1 MSGVFPSPRE
11 TIGVEAE
18 TGRNSRYC
26 SITPLLR
33 CDFAVAESI
42 WISYAKQVRP
52 IVDLQARCKVNRMPG
67 LSKEDKLRLL
77 TTMLESRHADLREQN
92 LNRQGKGHFHVSGMG
107 HEALAAVS
115 IQMKPGDYIFSYYR
129 DRGLVLGRGMTT
141 RQLGLE
147 YFAKRNTGSGGR
159 QMPSHY
165 SNADLHIWSVPT
177 PTGSQ
182 LLPACGIAWGIQ
194 LDGKKNLVVTTV
206 GDAATRQGDFFE
218 ALCFAKEKKLPLL
231 FLVEDNAY
239 GISMP
244 TRKTNPLALNV
255 LESENWRR
263 INGENVQQ
271 VYDAT
276 AEAFEKIRAGNG
288 PFFFWINM
296 ERLSSHTSSDDQKLY
311 RSQDELRELEKFDPL
326 KCWKDQLIE
335 EGIVTAEE
343 FARLDSEI
351 KERIRHEYAEAE
363 KAEDPS
369 PNELLAN
376 VTKPAPK
383 IDKEILPPGKY
394 RIGDTVNKT
403 LRAGLEEDPRRILFG
418 EDIEDPKGGV
428 FRLTQKLSTEFP
440 KQVFNSPLAEST
452 ILGVACGLAAYG
464 KRPVFELQFIDFIYP
479 GFNQLVTNISNL
491 RWRSFGNW
499 QCPAVIYAPYGAYL
513 PGGSLWHSQANESAL
528 AHYPGL
534 NVVIPSTPAD
544 AAGLLWT
551 AMHGEDPVV
560 FLIPKH
566 LLWAEH
572 EYAEPIRAVPLGRA
586 RQCTNGSDV
595 TVIAW
600 GNTIEKSL
608 EAIAKIDKETSVELI
623 DLRSIVPWDKA
634 AIEDS
639 VHKTRRLV
647 VVQEDTQNC
656 SVGQMIISHIT
667 STPELWNE
675 LISPPILVSKANV
688 MIGYNPI
695 YEYAALPDVE
705 RIVAAIRRSVA
716 TKYERVAV
724 AGIADSGRAE
734 TETAFIQPGSPIPA
748 TAGRI
753 QSITIPVMGEGI
765 RNAKIV
771 SLLKKPGD
779 PVALDDELCEVETDK
794 AVYPIQSSFAGVMGE
809 WKTKVG
815 DTVEIGQELGTL
827 FTDEASLAEQFQ
839 GAAEVSAPVT
849 AGVDRGRSV
858 PEREFVRPGS
868 ATPATGIEPALSPT
882 ITRKLSRVIPAN
894 LQIDARWHA
903 IQEAREVSKKKDGK
917 EAPSPS
923 VMIAWS
929 VVRAMEKH
937 APFRRLIL
945 DDDQIVQNDDFDLG
959 VAVAL
964 EGDRLATAVITNAN
978 KKSWPEFVK
987 IYNETVAATRGGRVD
1002 AMNAPV
1008 VITSLGAFGV
1018 KAGAP
1023 IVVPPSVGT
1032 LFVGSAHRE
1041 LIPNKNRNESAEVIT
1056 LSLTFDHRVV
1066 NGAGAAAFANE
1077 IKTRI
1082 EAFKIPSEKVSAES
1096 ARKR

>member
-1 MSGVFPSPRE
+1 
-11 TIGVEAE
+11 
-18 TGRNSRYC
+18 
-26 SITPLLR
+26 
-33 CDFAVAESI
+33 
-42 WISYAKQVRP
+42 
-52 IVDLQARCKVNRMPG
+52 MPG

-77 TTMLESRHADLREQN
+77 TVILESRHADLREQN

-115 IQMKPGDYIFSYYR
+115 IQTEPDDYIVPYYR
-129 DRGLVLGRGMTT
+129 DRGLILGRGMTT

-182 LLPACGIAWGIQ
+182 LLPACGIAWGIK
-194 LDGKKNLVVTTV
+194 LDGKRNLVVTTV

-218 ALCFAKEKKLPLL
+218 AVCFAKEKKLPLL

-255 LESENWRR
+255 LESDNWRQ
-263 INGENVQQ
+263 IEGQNVQQ
-271 VYDAT
+271 VYEAT
-276 AEAFEKIRAGNG
+276 AEAFEKIRDGGG
-288 PFFFWINM
+288 PFFFWITM

-311 RSQDELRELEKFDPL
+311 RSDEELRVLEKFDPL
-326 KCWKDQLIE
+326 KCWKDRLIE
-335 EGIVTAEE
+335 EGIITAEE
-343 FARLDSEI
+343 YAKLDEEI
-351 KERIRHEYAEAE
+351 KERVRREYGEAE

-376 VTKPAPK
+376 VTKPPPK

-464 KRPVFELQFIDFIYP
+464 RRPVFELQFIDFIYP

-499 QCPAVIYAPYGAYL
+499 KCPAVIYAPYGAYL

-534 NVVIPSTPAD
+534 SVVIPSTPAD

-551 AMHGEDPVV
+551 AMHGDDPVI

-586 RQCTNGSDV
+586 RQCTSGSDV
-595 TVIAW
+595 TVVAW

-608 EAIAKIDKETSVELI
+608 EAIGKIDNETSVELI

-634 AIEDS
+634 AIESS
-639 VHKTRRLV
+639 VRKTRRLV
-647 VVQEDTQNC
+647 VVQEDTENC
-656 SVGQMIISHIT
+656 SVGQMIISHVT
-667 STPELWNE
+667 SMPELWNAM
-675 LISPPILVSKANV
+675 ISPPILVSKANV

-705 RIVAAIRRSVA
+705 RIVAAIRHSVA
-716 TKYERVAV
+716 IKHERGVV
-724 AGIADSGRAE
+724 AGIGDSGRPTKQLEYA
-734 TETAFIQPGSPIPA
+734 QPGSTIPA
-748 TAGRI
+748 TAEIGKRRV
-753 QSITIPVMGEGI
+753 QSITVPVMGEGI
-765 RNAKIV
+765 RNAKVV

-809 WKTKVG
+809 WKTKIG
-815 DTVEIGQELGTL
+815 DTVDIGQELGSL
-827 FTDEASLAEQFQ
+827 FTGDESLADQFEA
-839 GAAEVSAPVT
+839 AAEVSAKRGSVA
-849 AGVDRGRSV
+849 AGGDRGRIA
-858 PEREFVRPGS
+858 PETVLKKPGS
-868 ATPATGIEPALSPT
+868 AIPATAIEPVLSPT
-882 ITRKLSRVIPAN
+882 VTRKLSRVIPAN
-894 LQIDARWHA
+894 LQIGARWDAIRDARELA
-903 IQEAREVSKKKDGK
+903 KKEDG
-917 EAPSPS
+917 ENAPSPS

-945 DDDQIVQNDDFDLG
+945 EDDQIVQNDDFDLG
-959 VAVAL
+959 IAVAL

-978 KKSWPEFVK
+978 RKSWPEFAR
-987 IYNETVAATRGGRVD
+987 IYSETVIATRGGRVD

-1018 KAGAP
+1018 KAAAP

-1032 LFVGSAHRE
+1032 LFVGTAHRE
-1041 LIPNKNRNESAEVIT
+1041 LISNKNKNETAEVIT

-1077 IKTRI
+1077 IKKQIEGFTIPTGKTR
-1082 EAFKIPSEKVSAES
+1082 AVS
-1096 ARKR
+1096 R

>member
-1 MSGVFPSPRE
+1 
-11 TIGVEAE
+11 
-18 TGRNSRYC
+18 
-26 SITPLLR
+26 
-33 CDFAVAESI
+33 
-42 WISYAKQVRP
+42 
-52 IVDLQARCKVNRMPG
+52 MPA
-67 LSKEDKLRLL
+67 LSEKDKLRLL
-77 TTMLESRHADLREQN
+77 TTILESRHADLREQN

-115 IQMKPGDYIFSYYR
+115 FLMEPDDYIVPYYR

-141 RQLGLE
+141 LQLGLE

-182 LLPACGIAWGIQ
+182 LLPACGIAWGIK

-218 ALCFAKEKKLPLL
+218 AVSFAKEKKLPLL
-231 FLVEDNAY
+231 LVVEDNAY

-244 TRKTNPLALNV
+244 TRKTNPLALGV
-255 LESENWRR
+255 LEASDWQQIDGRD
-263 INGENVQQ
+263 VQK
-271 VYDAT
+271 VYDT
-276 AEAFEKIRAGNG
+276 ASAAMEKIRAGYG
-288 PFFFWINM
+288 PAFFWVKM

-311 RSQDELRELEKFDPL
+311 RDEAELRALENCDPL
-326 KCWKDQLIE
+326 KCWKDQLIK
-335 EGIVTAEE
+335 EGAITAEE
-343 FARLDSEI
+343 FAKIDNEI
-351 KERIRHEYAEAE
+351 KERIRREYSDAE

-376 VTKPAPK
+376 VAKSPPR
-383 IDKEILPPGKY
+383 IDQEILPPGKY

-403 LRAGLEEDPRRILFG
+403 LRAGLEEDPRRIIFG

-440 KQVFNSPLAEST
+440 NQVFNSPLAEST
-452 ILGVACGLAAYG
+452 ILGVGCGLAAYG

-479 GFNQLVTNISNL
+479 GFNQVVTNISNL

-499 QCPAVIYAPYGAYL
+499 KCPLVIYAPYGAYL

-534 NVVIPSTPAD
+534 SVVIPSTPED

-551 AMHGEDPVV
+551 AMHSEDPVI

-572 EYAEPIRAVPLGRA
+572 ESREPIRAVPLGQA
-586 RQCTNGSDV
+586 RKCSEGTDLTLV
-595 TVIAW
+595 AW

-608 EAIAKIDKETSVELI
+608 EAIAKIDNETSVELI

-634 AIEDS
+634 AIEES
-639 VHKTRRLV
+639 VRKTRRLV
-647 VVQEDTQNC
+647 VVQEDTENC
-656 SVGQMIISHIT
+656 SVGQMIISHL
-667 STPELWNE
+667 SGDAELWSTM
-675 LISPPILVSKANV
+675 ISPPILVSKANV
-688 MIGYNPI
+688 VIGYNPI

-705 RIVAAIRRSVA
+705 RIIAAIRRSVA
-716 TKYERVAV
+716 TGQERAVVA
-724 AGIADSGRAE
+724 AMGDRGRAVPE
-734 TETAFIQPGSPIPA
+734 PAVPEPESSIPA
-748 TAGRI
+748 TAQINARGRA
-753 QSITIPVMGEGI
+753 QSITVPIMGEGI

-779 PVALDDELCEVETDK
+779 PIVLDDDLCEVETDK

-815 DTVEIGQELGTL
+815 DTVDIGQELGTI
-827 FTDEASLAEQFQ
+827 FTRDGQAMEAAPKAF
-839 GAAEVSAPVT
+839 GAAGVEAAVSSRKEEKAAPEDT
-849 AGVDRGRSV
+849 RRYTGV
-858 PEREFVRPGS
+858 
-868 ATPATGIEPALSPT
+868 APALPPT
-882 ITRKLSRVIPAN
+882 ITRKLGHVIPAN
-894 LQIDARWHA
+894 LQIDARWDS
-903 IQEAREVSKKKDGK
+903 IRKAREAAKKKNGK
-917 EAPSPS
+917 QAPSPS
-923 VMIAWS
+923 VMIAWA

-937 APFRRLIL
+937 ASFRRLIL
-945 DDDQIVQNDDFDLG
+945 EDDHIIDNDDFDLG

-964 EGDRLATAVITNAN
+964 EGDRLATAVITQAN

-987 IYNETVAATRGGRVD
+987 IYNATVDATRSGRVD

-1018 KAGAP
+1018 RAGAP

-1032 LFVGSAHRE
+1032 LFVGSAHQE
-1041 LIPNKNRNESAEVIT
+1041 LLRNGDKNEPTEVIT
-1056 LSLTFDHRVV
+1056 LSLTFDHRVN
-1066 NGAGAAAFANE
+1066 NGAGAASFVHEVKEQIEGFRIPAGG
-1077 IKTRI
+1077 TR
-1082 EAFKIPSEKVSAES
+1082 AVAS
-1096 ARKR
+1096 

>member
-1 MSGVFPSPRE
+1 
-11 TIGVEAE
+11 
-18 TGRNSRYC
+18 
-26 SITPLLR
+26 
-33 CDFAVAESI
+33 
-42 WISYAKQVRP
+42 
-52 IVDLQARCKVNRMPG
+52 MPALG
-67 LSKEDKLRLL
+67 KEDKLRLL
-77 TTMLESRHADLREQN
+77 TTILESRHADLREQN

-107 HEALAAVS
+107 HEGLAAVS
-115 IQMKPGDYIFSYYR
+115 IQMEPDDYIVSYYR

-165 SNADLHIWSVPT
+165 SDADLHIWSVPT

-218 ALCFAKEKKLPLL
+218 AICFAKEKKLPML

-244 TRKTNPLALNV
+244 TRTTNPLALNV
-255 LESENWRR
+255 LEPDNWRR
-263 INGENVQQ
+263 IDGQNVEQ

-276 AEAFEKIRAGNG
+276 AEAFEKIRAGSG
-288 PFFFWINM
+288 PFFFWIKM

-311 RSQDELRELEKFDPL
+311 RREEELRDLEKFDPL

-335 EGIVTAEE
+335 EGIITVEE
-343 FARLDSEI
+343 FAKLDNEI
-351 KERIRHEYAEAE
+351 KERIRREYSKAE

-369 PNELLAN
+369 PKELLTN
-376 VTKPAPK
+376 VTKPPPK
-383 IDKEILPPGKY
+383 IDKEILSPGKY

-403 LRAGLEEDPRRILFG
+403 LRLGLEEDRRRILFG

-499 QCPAVIYAPYGAYL
+499 KCPAVVYAPYGAYL
-513 PGGSLWHSQANESAL
+513 PGGSLWHSQANESSL

-534 NVVIPSTPAD
+534 NVVVPSTPED

-551 AMHGEDPVV
+551 AMHGEDPVI

-586 RQCTNGSDV
+586 RQCTTGSDV
-595 TVIAW
+595 TVVAW

-608 EAIAKIDKETSVELI
+608 EVIAKINNEISVELI

-634 AIEDS
+634 AIEES
-639 VHKTRRLV
+639 VHKTRRLL
-647 VVQEDTQNC
+647 VVQEDTENC
-656 SVGQMIISHIT
+656 SVGQMIISHVT
-667 STPELWNE
+667 STSELWNAM
-675 LISPPILVSKANV
+675 ISPPILVSKANV

-705 RIVAAIRRSVA
+705 RIVAAIRRLVA
-716 TKYERVAV
+716 TKHERVAV
-724 AGIADSGRAE
+724 EAVAV
-734 TETAFIQPGSPIPA
+734 A
-748 TAGRI
+748 TAKPEIAPEERRPYIAPKIDIGKRRV
-753 QSITIPVMGEGI
+753 QSITVPVMGEGI

-771 SLLKKPGD
+771 SLLKNPGD
-779 PVALDDELCEVETDK
+779 PIALDDELCEVETDK

-815 DTVEIGQELGTL
+815 DTVEIGHELGTL
-827 FTDEASLAEQFQ
+827 FMDEASLADQLETASKESTDRKPVE
-839 GAAEVSAPVT
+839 AAVSVAEPSS
-849 AGVDRGRSV
+849 RGRTARHSN
-858 PEREFVRPGS
+858 
-868 ATPATGIEPALSPT
+868 IEPALSPT

-894 LQIDARWHA
+894 LQIDARWDA
-903 IQEAREVSKKKDGK
+903 IRRARDGAKEKDGK
-917 EAPSPS
+917 NAASPS

-937 APFRRLIL
+937 ASFRRLIL
-945 DDDQIVQNDDFDLG
+945 EDDQIVQNDDFDLG
-959 VAVAL
+959 IAVAL
-964 EGDRLATAVITNAN
+964 EGDRLATAVITKAN

-987 IYNETVAATRGGRVD
+987 IYNKTVEATRGGRVD
-1002 AMNAPV
+1002 AMNASV

-1032 LFVGSAHRE
+1032 LFVGTAHRE
-1041 LIPNKNRNESAEVIT
+1041 LILNKNENESAEVIT

-1066 NGAGAAAFANE
+1066 NGAGAASFANE
-1077 IKTRI
+1077 IKKQI
-1082 EAFKIPSEKVSAES
+1082 EGFKIPSEERPGTCAHKS
-1096 ARKR
+1096 

>member
-1 MSGVFPSPRE
+1 
-11 TIGVEAE
+11 
-18 TGRNSRYC
+18 
-26 SITPLLR
+26 
-33 CDFAVAESI
+33 
-42 WISYAKQVRP
+42 
-52 IVDLQARCKVNRMPG
+52 MPA

-92 LNRQGKGHFHVSGMG
+92 LIRQGKGHFHVSGMG

-115 IQMKPGDYIFSYYR
+115 IQTKPDDYIVSYYR

-165 SNADLHIWSVPT
+165 SNAELHIWSVPT

-194 LDGKKNLVVTTV
+194 LDGKKSLVVTTV

-218 ALCFAKEKKLPLL
+218 AICFAKEKKLPAL

-244 TRKTNPLALNV
+244 TRKNNPLALDV
-255 LESENWRR
+255 LEPDNWRE
-263 INGENVQQ
+263 IDGHDVQQ

-276 AEAFEKIRAGNG
+276 AEAFEKIRAGGG
-288 PFFFWINM
+288 PFFFWIKM

-311 RSQDELRELEKFDPL
+311 RSEKELRGLEKFDPL
-326 KCWKDQLIE
+326 ECWKDRLID
-335 EGIVTAEE
+335 EGVITKDEYAK
-343 FARLDSEI
+343 LDSEV
-351 KERIRHEYAEAE
+351 KERIRREYAEAE

-376 VTKPAPK
+376 VTKPPPRLE
-383 IDKEILPPGKY
+383 KEILPPGKY

-403 LRAGLEEDPRRILFG
+403 LRVGLEEDARRILFG

-499 QCPAVIYAPYGAYL
+499 KCPAVIYAPYGAYL

-551 AMHGEDPVV
+551 AMHGEDPVI

-572 EYAEPIRAVPLGRA
+572 QYAEPIRAVPIGQA
-586 RQCTNGSDV
+586 RRCTSGLDV
-595 TVIAW
+595 TVVAW

-608 EAIAKIDKETSVELI
+608 EAIAELDREISVELI

-634 AIEDS
+634 AIEES
-639 VHKTRRLV
+639 VRKTRRLV
-647 VVQEDTQNC
+647 VVQEDTENC

-675 LISPPILVSKANV
+675 MISPPVLVSKANV
-688 MIGYNPI
+688 MIGYSPI

-705 RIVAAIRRSVA
+705 RIGAAIRRSVA
-716 TKYERVAV
+716 AKRERVPV
-724 AGIADSGRAE
+724 VEIGDSGGAASEPQFARPESA
-734 TETAFIQPGSPIPA
+734 IPGTVDTSK
-748 TAGRI
+748 RRV
-753 QSITIPVMGEGI
+753 QSITVPVMGEGI

-771 SLLKKPGD
+771 SLLKKAGD

-794 AVYPIQSSFAGVMGE
+794 AVYPIQSSFAGVMGK
-809 WKTKVG
+809 WKTNVG
-815 DTVEIGQELGTL
+815 DTVEIGQELGTIIIE
-827 FTDEASLAEQFQ
+827 EASLADQL
-839 GAAEVSAPVT
+839 ATTTEVSAERKPVQ
-849 AGVDRGRSV
+849 AAVSAAESGDRRHA
-858 PEREFVRPGS
+858 RHYD
-868 ATPATGIEPALSPT
+868 IEPALSPT
-882 ITRKLSRVIPAN
+882 ITRKLSHVIPAN
-894 LQIDARWHA
+894 LQIDARWDA
-903 IQEAREVSKKKDGK
+903 IREAREAGKKKGTK
-917 EAPSPS
+917 SAPSPS
-923 VMIAWS
+923 MMIAWS

-937 APFRRLIL
+937 APFRRLIFE
-945 DDDQIVQNDDFDLG
+945 DGQIVQNDVFDLG
-959 VAVAL
+959 LAVAL
-964 EGDRLATAVITNAN
+964 EGDRLATAVITDAN
-978 KKSWPEFVK
+978 RKSWPEFVK
-987 IYNETVAATRGGRVD
+987 IYDEMVVATRSGRVD

-1008 VITSLGAFGV
+1008 VITSMGAFEV

-1032 LFVGSAHRE
+1032 LFVGTAHRE
-1041 LIPNKNRNESAEVIT
+1041 LIPNKDKNESAEVTT

-1066 NGAGAAAFANE
+1066 NGASAAAFANE
-1077 IKTRI
+1077 IKKQI
-1082 EAFKIPSEKVSAES
+1082 EGFRIPSGKMPAAS
-1096 ARKR
+1096 ARER

>member
-1 MSGVFPSPRE
+1 MPALSKDDKLQ
-11 TIGVEAE
+11 
-18 TGRNSRYC
+18 
-26 SITPLLR
+26 LLR
-33 CDFAVAESI
+33 I
-42 WISYAKQVRP
+42 I
-52 IVDLQARCKVNRMPG
+52 
-67 LSKEDKLRLL
+67 
-77 TTMLESRHADLREQN
+77 LESRHADLREQN
-92 LNRQGKGHFHVSGMG
+92 LIRQGKGHFHVSGMG

-115 IQMKPGDYIFSYYR
+115 IQMEPDDYIVSYYR

-165 SNADLHIWSVPT
+165 SHAGLHIWSVPT

-182 LLPACGIAWGIQ
+182 LLPACGMAWGIK
-194 LDGKKNLVVTTV
+194 LDGKKNLVVTTI

-218 ALCFAKEKKLPLL
+218 AICFAKEKELPVL

-244 TRKTNPLALNV
+244 TRKTNPIALNI
-255 LESENWRR
+255 LEQDNWRE
-263 INGENVQQ
+263 IEGQDVQQ

-276 AEAFEKIRAGNG
+276 AEAFEKIRAGGG
-288 PFFFWINM
+288 PFFFWIKM

-311 RSQDELRELEKFDPL
+311 RSAEELQDLENCDPL
-326 KCWKDQLIE
+326 TCWRDQLIKE
-335 EGIVTAEE
+335 SVITQKDYAD
-343 FARLDSEI
+343 LDTEI
-351 KERIRHEYAEAE
+351 KERVRREYADAE

-376 VTKPAPK
+376 VTKPPPK
-383 IDKEILPPGKY
+383 IDREILPPGKY

-403 LRAGLEEDPRRILFG
+403 LRVGLKDDSRRVLFG

-428 FRLTQKLSTEFP
+428 FRLTQKLSSEFP

-479 GFNQLVTNISNL
+479 GFNQLVTNISTL

-499 QCPAVIYAPYGAYL
+499 KCPTVIYAPYGAYL

-534 NVVIPSTPAD
+534 NVVIPSTPED

-551 AMHGEDPVV
+551 SMHAEDPVI
-560 FLIPKH
+560 FLISKH

-572 EYAEPIRAVPLGRA
+572 EYTLPIRAIPLGKA
-586 RQCTNGSDV
+586 RTVREGTDV
-595 TVIAW
+595 TLVAW

-608 EAIAKIDKETSVELI
+608 EALGKIGNEISIELI
-623 DLRSIVPWDKA
+623 DLRSIVPLDSA
-634 AIEDS
+634 AIEKS
-639 VHKTRRLV
+639 VRKTRRIV
-647 VVQEDTQNC
+647 VVQEDTENC
-656 SVGQMIISHIT
+656 SVGQMIISHVT
-667 STPELWNE
+667 GRPELWNE
-675 LISPPILVSKANV
+675 LLGPPILVSKPNV
-688 MIGYNPI
+688 VIGYNPI

-705 RIVAAIRRSVA
+705 RIVSAIRRSVA
-716 TKYERVAV
+716 TKHERTRV
-724 AGIADSGRAE
+724 AGIGESGRSTSR
-734 TETAFIQPGSPIPA
+734 TESNLPEPSTSA
-748 TAGRI
+748 TANGSARRM
-753 QSITIPVMGEGI
+753 QAITVPVMGEGI
-765 RNAKIV
+765 RSAKIV
-771 SLLKKPGD
+771 SLLKKHGD
-779 PVALDDELCEVETDK
+779 PIQLDDELCEVETDK

-809 WKTKVG
+809 WKIKVG
-815 DTVEIGQELGTL
+815 DVVEIGQELGTI
-827 FTDEASLAEQFQ
+827 FTSEPAFAEQF
-839 GAAEVSAPVT
+839 EST
-849 AGVDRGRSV
+849 AKQQTAVVPSDRDDRGQATCETTEQS
-858 PEREFVRPGS
+858 GS
-868 ATPATGIEPALSPT
+868 ATPAIVIEPALSPT
-882 ITRKLSRVIPAN
+882 ITRKLNRVIPAN
-894 LQIDARWHA
+894 LQIDARWETVDRVR
-903 IQEAREVSKKKDGK
+903 EAEKKREG
-917 EAPSPS
+917 ERAPSPS

-945 DDDQIVQNDDFDLG
+945 EDDQIMQHDDFDLG

-964 EGDRLATAVITNAN
+964 EGDRLATAVITKAN
-978 KKSWPEFVK
+978 QKSWPEFVTAF
-987 IYNETVAATRGGRVD
+987 NETVAATRAGRVD

-1032 LFVGSAHRE
+1032 LFVGTAHRE
-1041 LIPNKNRNESAEVIT
+1041 LIANKNKNESAEVIT

-1077 IKTRI
+1077 VKKQI
-1082 EAFKIPSEKVSAES
+1082 EGFDIPLPKAGAVTH
-1096 ARKR
+1096 

>member
-1 MSGVFPSPRE
+1 
-11 TIGVEAE
+11 
-18 TGRNSRYC
+18 
-26 SITPLLR
+26 
-33 CDFAVAESI
+33 
-42 WISYAKQVRP
+42 
-52 IVDLQARCKVNRMPG
+52 MPA

-107 HEALAAVS
+107 HEALAAIS
-115 IQMKPGDYIFSYYR
+115 MQMEPDDYVVPYYR

-218 ALCFAKEKKLPLL
+218 AICFAKEKKLPLL

-255 LESENWRR
+255 LEPDNWRR
-263 INGENVQQ
+263 IEGQDVQQ

-276 AEAFEKIRAGNG
+276 AEAFQKIRSGGG

-311 RSQDELRELEKFDPL
+311 RSEEELRALEKFDPL
-326 KCWKDQLIE
+326 KCWEDQLIQ
-335 EGIVTAEE
+335 EGMITADD

-351 KERIRHEYAEAE
+351 KERVRQEYSEAE

-376 VTKPAPK
+376 VTKPPPK
-383 IDKEILPPGKY
+383 IDREILPSGKY

-403 LRAGLEEDPRRILFG
+403 LRAGLEENSGRILFG

-464 KRPVFELQFIDFIYP
+464 KRPVFEVQFIDFIYP
-479 GFNQLVTNISNL
+479 AFNQLVTNISTL

-499 QCPAVIYAPYGAYL
+499 KCPAVIYAPYGAYL

-534 NVVIPSTPAD
+534 NVLIPSTPAD

-551 AMHGEDPVV
+551 AMHSDDPVI

-586 RQCTNGSDV
+586 RECTNGSDV
-595 TVIAW
+595 TVVAW

-608 EAIAKIDKETSVELI
+608 EAIAKIDNETSVELI

-634 AIEDS
+634 AIEKS
-639 VHKTRRLV
+639 VRKTRRLV
-647 VVQEDTQNC
+647 VVQEDTENC

-667 STPELWNE
+667 STPELWDE
-675 LISPPILVSKANV
+675 MISPPILVSKANV
-688 MIGYNPI
+688 VIGYNPI

-705 RIVAAIRRSVA
+705 RIVAAIRHSVS
-716 TKYERVAV
+716 TGHERVAV
-724 AGIADSGRAE
+724 GAGVDRVRPVEEPEFA
-734 TETAFIQPGSPIPA
+734 QPRSASQA
-748 TAGRI
+748 TADTGKPRL
-753 QSITIPVMGEGI
+753 QSITVPVMGEGI

-809 WKTKVG
+809 WKTKIG
-815 DTVEIGQELGTL
+815 DTVDIGQELGTL
-827 FTDEASLAEQFQ
+827 LTDEASLSDQFQ
-839 GAAEVSAPVT
+839 AAAEVSAEVVPT
-849 AGVDRGRSV
+849 RRDDRGRAASEAAMK
-858 PEREFVRPGS
+858 ERGS
-868 ATPATGIEPALSPT
+868 TIPATGIEPALSPT
-882 ITRKLSRVIPAN
+882 ITRKLNRVIPAN
-894 LQIDARWHA
+894 LQIDARWNTIRA
-903 IQEAREVSKKKDGK
+903 ARELAKKKDPQN
-917 EAPSPS
+917 APSPS

-937 APFRRLIL
+937 ASFRRLIL
-945 DDDQIVQNDDFDLG
+945 EDDQIVQNDDFDLG

-964 EGDRLATAVITNAN
+964 EDDRLATAVITNAN
-978 KKSWPEFVK
+978 RKSWPEF
-987 IYNETVAATRGGRVD
+987 INSYNEIVSATRGGRID
-1002 AMNAPV
+1002 AMNASV

-1032 LFVGSAHRE
+1032 LFVGTAHRE
-1041 LIPNKNRNESAEVIT
+1041 LVPNKSKNESAEVIT

-1077 IKTRI
+1077 IKKQI
-1082 EAFKIPSEKVSAES
+1082 EGFEIPKPTKHAASV
-1096 ARKR
+1096 